1 MKSFRLKNIK
11 SFLDSKEIELA
22 PITIFVGKNSCGK
35 SSLLRFPAVLSQ
47 TFMFPS
53 GSPINLF
60 GGKVDYGNYDEVL
73 NKLSRNGLIE
83 FSVTYPIDMKLIA
96 SYNQIIHK
104 MYRKGKN
111 DFKDVRLSVSFSK
124 KNRHIIVEKLM
135 IEINNKEFYKIEKMK
150 NNTYSFLI
158 KMLCGENEISN
169 SEHEV
174 ILENTLFD
182 KMFPVY
188 DPSGL
193 VSKVGRDIF
202 GTKWND
208 EYNRFLGKMTQT
220 DILQTLFP
228 EEYSRFEEILLNYN
242 LGAELLRALYNCINF
257 EAGYTHYIGPF
268 RISPSRM
275 YRDTQFFSND
285 VGIGGENSST
295 ILFNDYKE
303 KKESNKDI
311 SNALNDIL
319 GVNLDIKELGDE
331 TGVYQI
337 IIKDQNGIESN
348 LIDTGYGI
356 SQILPIVVQ
365 LLRNEIPPKQ
375 VIAHGVILQAL
386 RSLILIE
393 QPELHL
399 HPAAQAAVAELLVKC
414 LQNSNKL
421 KKQILIETHSE
432 HLIRKLQVLVAKG
445 KLPVSDL
452 KIYYVD
458 KNEQGIASVE
468 EMELLD
474 NGKFKKAWKTGFFD
488 QSFELTMELLNA
500 EC

>member
-11 SFLDSKEIELA
+11 SFLDSKEIKLA

-47 TFMFPS
+47 TFIFPS

-73 NKLSRNGLIE
+73 NKLSGNGLIE
-83 FSVTYPIDMKLIA
+83 FSITYPINMKLIS
-96 SYNQIIHK
+96 SYNQLTKK
-104 MYRKGKN
+104 MYRKEKN
-111 DFKDVRLSVSFSK
+111 YFNDVRLSVSFNK
-124 KNRHIIVEKLM
+124 KNRHIIVEKLV
-135 IEINNKEFYKIEKMK
+135 IDINNQEFCKIEKTTDNK
-150 NNTYSFLI
+150 YNFSI
-158 KMLCGENEISN
+158 RVLCGENEISK
-169 SEHEV
+169 SEYKIV
-174 ILENTLFD
+174 LEHTLFD
-182 KMFPVY
+182 KMFFMY
-188 DPSGL
+188 DPGEL
-193 VSKVGRDIF
+193 VSKIGMDIF
-202 GTKWND
+202 GTEWND
-208 EYNRFLGKMTQT
+208 EYNRFFGKMTE
-220 DILQTLFP
+220 INTLKTLSP
-228 EEYSRFEEILLNYN
+228 KEYSRFEEILLNYN
-242 LGAELLRALYNCINF
+242 LGTELLRALYNCINF

-268 RISPSRM
+268 RISPSRI

-295 ILFNDYKE
+295 ILFNNYKE
-303 KKESNKDI
+303 DKLLNEEI
-311 SNALNDIL
+311 SNALKDIL
-319 GVNLDIKELGDE
+319 GVSLDIKELGEE

-337 IIKDQNGIESN
+337 IIRNQDGIESN

-365 LLRNEIPPKQ
+365 LLRNEVPPKQ
-375 VIAHGVILQAL
+375 IIAHGVVLQAL

-445 KLPVSDL
+445 ELQISDL
-452 KIYYVD
+452 KIYYID
-458 KNEQGIASVE
+458 KDKHGIANVE

-474 NGKFKKAWKTGFFD
+474 SGKFKKAWKTGFFD

-500 EC
+500 KH

>member
-11 SFLDSKEIELA
+11 SFLDSKEIVLA

-73 NKLSRNGLIE
+73 NKRNKNGLIE
-83 FSVTYPIDMKLIA
+83 FSVTYPINMKLIG
-96 SYNQIIHK
+96 SYNQLTQK
-104 MYRKGKN
+104 MYRKEKN
-111 DFKDVRLSVSFSK
+111 DFKDVRLSVSFNK
-124 KNRHIIVEKLM
+124 KNRHIIVERLV
-135 IEINNKEFYKIEKMK
+135 IDINDKDFYKIEKTI
-150 NNTYSFLI
+150 NNKYKFLI
-158 KMLCGENEISN
+158 KILHDEYKNCEYEI
-169 SEHEV
+169 

-188 DPSGL
+188 DHNEL
-193 VSKVGRDIF
+193 VSKVGKIVF
-202 GTKWND
+202 GTKWDD
-208 EYNRFLGKMTQT
+208 EYNRFWGKMPQT
-220 DILQTLFP
+220 NTLKDVLP
-228 EEYSRFEEILLNYN
+228 DEYSQFEHVLLNYN
-242 LGAELLRALYNCINF
+242 FGADLLKALYNCINF

-268 RISPSRM
+268 RIGPSRI

-295 ILFNDYKE
+295 ILFNNYKE
-303 KKESNKDI
+303 SEDLNKEI

-319 GVNLDIKELGDE
+319 GVNLNIKELGEE

-337 IIKDQNGIESN
+337 IIRNQDGIESN

-365 LLRNEIPPKQ
+365 LLRNEVPPKQ
-375 VIAHGVILQAL
+375 VIAHGVVLQAL

-399 HPAAQAAVAELLVKC
+399 HPAAQAAVAKLLVKC
-414 LQNSNKL
+414 VQNPSKL

-445 KLPVSDL
+445 ELPVNDL

-458 KNEQGIASVE
+458 KNEQGIAGVE

-474 NGKFKKAWKTGFFD
+474 NGKFKRAWKTGFFD

-500 EC
+500 DH